1 MKIADF
7 GMARDIRSREF
18 YKKST
23 IGKVPVRWMAPEALF
38 DRFYTTKSDV
48 YVNDFIKHDDQNLY
62 SCPKL
67 IDIINLN
74 NKL

>member
-48 YVNDFIKHDDQNLY
+48 
-62 SCPKL
+62 
-67 IDIINLN
+67 
-74 NKL
+74 